1 MKQMNAVEKFN
12 RFSKKIYNGQDV
24 LKNQILTKHPVLFVD
39 DTSDYSILKKYQEY
53 DFVWLVDKK
62 INLLHTFPLWFT
74 PKETNAIHL
83 FPYVNKS
90 KWHVKSWN
98 MTKLVPTKGEATVTI
113 KHNNICGIHDTYCG
127 KEMYDM
133 FFIGNIKSE
142 NYKKL
147 IEKFPQTQLAK
158 SHAEAAQ
165 LSATDLFWL
174 IPDDVIITDRFQF
187 NYEPDDWSLEII
199 HVFKNGING
208 QFDGVAL
215 FPKNSNPTA
224 KELNY
229 RFYASKKEVN
239 VVASNP
245 IPFEKY
251 NFKNYNEYLYAL
263 KNSNTDSF
271 WFIPDDVE
279 IAEDFSFTEYYDR
292 SINHTFLNGNH
303 TDGIVLFS
311 KNSPVTEKE
320 FLSRNYLQKKEW
332 PIVASFPKKYER
344 FKIDDYQDYL
354 DAKQKTKTN
363 MFYGIP
369 SNVKVNDSFKF
380 DIYFSYNNNFDNNI
394 THVFLNGSQYN
405 GIALFSKNNNLTENE
420 INYKFYIEKKEW
432 PVVASVPDNVNYNI
446 LINDAFSA
454 WAAGFIE
461 TTKLAGDLHSNGK
474 LNVEVKNQINI
485 NCSEI
490 KNIPFAEFYI
500 VGSKQGKNFG
510 LENLGEPE
518 NLLKIN
524 DQLWLK
530 DQFSQL
536 NQLV

>member
-1 MKQMNAVEKFN
+1 MNAVEKFN

-24 LKNQILTKHPVLFVD
+24 LKNQILTKHPVLFVE
-39 DTSDYSILKKYQEY
+39 DTSDYSILQKYQEY

-62 INLLHTFPLWFT
+62 INLLHTFPLWFI
-74 PKETNAIHL
+74 PKETDAIHL

-98 MTKLVPTKGEATVTI
+98 MTKLVPTKVKTTVTI

-127 KEMYDM
+127 KNMYDM
-133 FFIGNIKSE
+133 FFVGNPKS
-142 NYKKL
+142 NSYKKL
-147 IEKFPQTQLAK
+147 IEKFSQTQLVK

-174 IPDDVIITDRFQF
+174 IPDDVIITDRFRF
-187 NYEPDDWSLEII
+187 DYEPDDWSLEII

-215 FPKNSNPTA
+215 FPKNSTPTA
-224 KELNY
+224 NELNY

-263 KNSNTDSF
+263 KNSKTDSF
-271 WFIPDDVE
+271 WFIPDDIAV
-279 IAEDFSFTEYYDR
+279 AEDFSFAEYYDR
-292 SINHTFLNGNH
+292 SINHTFLNGKH

-332 PIVASFPKKYER
+332 PIVASVPKKYEQ
-344 FKIDDYQDYL
+344 FKIDNYQDYL
-354 DAKQKTKTN
+354 DAKEKTKTN

-369 SNVKVNDSFKF
+369 SNVKVSDSFKF
-380 DIYFSYNNNFDNNI
+380 DMYFSYNNNFDNNI
-394 THVFLNGSQYN
+394 THVFLNGLQYN

-432 PVVASVPDNVNYNI
+432 PIVASIPDNVNYDI
-446 LINDAFSA
+446 LINDAYSA

-461 TTKLAGDLHSNGK
+461 TTKLAGELHSNGK

-490 KNIPFAEFYI
+490 RNIPFAEFYTI
-500 VGSKQGKNFG
+500 GSKQGKNFG
-510 LENLGEPE
+510 LENLGEPK